1 MIKARFAL
9 LTLFLALLSLPAF
22 AQDEGFYIAGSYGA
36 LLVNESDGE
45 KPSGDFAVDFDAGN
59 ALTFALGYDFG
70 TKHPEIGV
78 GRLELELA
86 VREVP
91 LKETDFTGV
100 LATAE
105 GDLEVRSLML
115 NSFGESR
122 DNLPW
127 IPYIGLGVG
136 VAEMRLENAIAAG
149 APFVDDTDVVFAF
162 QAGAG
167 VGFMV
172 SDPLTLDFGY
182 RFQGTTKPEF
192 TAANGEKFELE
203 HYSHLFLVGAR
214 VTF

>member
-9 LTLFLALLSLPAF
+9 LTLFFILFSLPAF
-22 AQDEGFYIAGSYGA
+22 AQEEGFYVAGSYGA
-36 LLVNESDGE
+36 LLLNESDGE
-45 KPSGDFAVDFDAGN
+45 KPSGDFVVDFDTGN

-70 TKHPEIGV
+70 TKHPDIGV

-86 VREVP
+86 LREIP
-91 LKETDFTGV
+91 LKETDFTGA

-127 IPYIGLGVG
+127 IPYVGLGVG
-136 VAEMRLENAIAAG
+136 VAEVRLENATTGG
-149 APFVDDTDVVFAF
+149 APFVDDSDLVFAF

-172 SDPLTLDFGY
+172 SDPLTIDFGY
-182 RFQGTTKPEF
+182 RFLGMTKPEL

-214 VTF
+214 ITF